1 MAEMVLSADYKT
13 AVTLDQQI
21 KVTAVNMVQN
31 YIDLCGM
38 LYEMSNR
45 KLYKELGYQTFE
57 DYSKTELGITKQQGH
72 KYLKIGKEFSSE
84 KVKSTLLFENL
95 GTEKLYLLAKLDEP
109 EREEI
114 QQNVNIEDVSVKKLK
129 AEIERLKEQSKKNE
143 RELSEENHELNCRCN
158 SLVAE
163 MNQLKDDNDKI
174 RSAKISVESD
184 LLSVKSDNRS
194 LRHCLSEANKNLDE
208 ANEKIKELE
217 SRPVEV
223 AVVEDKDAQAQI
235 KQLSRE
241 LSEADQN
248 HVNEVQK
255 IRREYQNQINDLSR
269 QLTEMTE
276 QAETKKV
283 FLDVDAILCPCV
295 NNLSTAMEMLIKSL
309 EEINDPSLIKEAG
322 KTVDDYRWKM
332 DDIFDIFDEKLGN

>member
-21 KVTAVNMVQN
+21 KITAANMVQN

-38 LYEMSNR
+38 LYEMSNK

-72 KYLKIGKEFSSE
+72 KYLKIGKEFSDE

-114 QQNVNIEDVSVKKLK
+114 QQNVNVEDVSVKKLK

-174 RSAKISVESD
+174 RSAKISMESD
-184 LLSVKSDNRS
+184 LLNVKSNNRS
-194 LRHCLSEANKNLDE
+194 LRHQLDD
-208 ANEKIKELE
+208 AEKKIADLE

-223 AVVEDKDAQAQI
+223 AIQEDEEGKIAKALV
-235 KQLSRE
+235 KQLDRQ

-255 IRREYQNQINDLSR
+255 IRREYQDQINELEE
-269 QLTEMTE
+269 QLTEMT
-276 QAETKKV
+276 KKTAKV
-283 FLDVDAILCPCV
+283 VEIDAIFSPCV
-295 NNLSTAMEMLIKSL
+295 NNLSTAMDMLIDIL
-309 EEINDPSLIKEAG
+309 EKINDPSAIKEA
-322 KTVDDYRWKM
+322 KKKVNDYRWKM
-332 DDIFDIFDEKLGN
+332 DDIFDIFDEKFGF

>member
-13 AVTLDQQI
+13 AVELNEKI
-21 KVTAVNMVQN
+21 IFTAQLAQKNLYDMCV
-31 YIDLCGM
+31 M
-38 LYEMSNR
+38 LKQMR
-45 KLYKELGYQTFE
+45 DDKLYKELGYANFE
-57 DYSKTELGITKQQGH
+57 DYCENEVGFSREQGRKYISIIENKNANSSWHLGVT
-72 KYLKIGKEFSSE
+72 
-84 KVKSTLLFENL
+84 
-95 GTEKLYLLAKLDEP
+95 KLYLLSTLSESQQ
-109 EREEI
+109 EEI
-114 QQNVNIEDVSVKKLK
+114 QQTVNLEETSVRELK
-129 AEIERLKEQSKKNE
+129 AEIEK
-143 RELSEENHELNCRCN
+143 
-158 SLVAE
+158 
-163 MNQLKDDNDKI
+163 LKDDNNKI
-174 RSAKISVESD
+174 RSAKISMESD
-184 LLSVKSDNRS
+184 LLDVKSSNRS
-194 LRHCLSEANKNLDE
+194 LRHQLDSAND
-208 ANEKIKELE
+208 KIKELE
-217 SRPVEV
+217 NRPVEV

-332 DDIFDIFDEKLGN
+332 DDIFDIFYEKFGK